1 MLLYAIAMFS
11 LKTKQNYDMFFVS
24 GSGKPSPDISMY
36 LLRQNDEGI
45 VGELVTY
52 THMKNQQVS

>member
-1 MLLYAIAMFS
+1 
-11 LKTKQNYDMFFVS
+11 
-24 GSGKPSPDISMY
+24 MY

-52 THMKNQQVS
+52 THMKNQQVSKANET